1 MSQTTD
7 NPAKTE
13 LAPFEILEVM
23 LDNSTI
29 KFFEPLVLVPTRMPH
44 DPDEPGDVEYWDVI
58 VPELNIDVF
67 ADNHDDLWE
76 FVHSDIRFIWSHIV
90 QAPDSRL
97 DRESREIKRRWLNI
111 AEEVLDG

>member
-1 MSQTTD
+1 MSQTNASD
-7 NPAKTE
+7 AKTD
-13 LAPFEILEVM
+13 LAPFEIWEVM

-29 KFFEPLVLVPTRMPH
+29 KFHKPLVLTPTRMPH

-76 FVHSDIRFIWSHIV
+76 FVHSDIRFVWSHIV
-90 QAPDSRL
+90 QVPDSQL
-97 DRESREIKRRWLNI
+97 DRESRAIKRRWLNI
-111 AEEVLDG
+111 AEEVVDG